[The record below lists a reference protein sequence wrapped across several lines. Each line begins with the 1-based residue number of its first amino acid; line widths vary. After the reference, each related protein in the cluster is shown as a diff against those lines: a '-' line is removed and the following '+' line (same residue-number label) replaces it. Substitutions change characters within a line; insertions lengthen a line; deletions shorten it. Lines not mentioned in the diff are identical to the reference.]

1 MAGMLALSACTRTL
15 VLGTDCPDQ
24 QHQCTQ
30 ESVTVHE
37 PGPNDQLDAGLGHHE
52 DAGPG
57 APDDAGGRGRDAVIT
72 IPDLQHFPDAAT
84 DANLDAIAAFSLL
97 EVDNPAFER
106 NGGLGGDL
114 VLAKLIGTLLPLPPI
129 PLLFAEVPSWYA
141 CWATTVHSLSRDLTL
156 DAGLDTNDYLMFAV
170 NGTPVRQLLPQPI
183 DAGAKY
189 AIELSVQARPD
200 PAERLM
206 LEIRGANEECAVG
219 DLLGTTQELPGDAGW
234 TPVCIEFATSHSY
247 QYLLIAPNAIGT
259 TRPSGASRLALDDLR
274 SVAGCRNDD
283 AGAPPVR

>member
-1 MAGMLALSACTRTL
+1 MAGMLALGGCTRTL

-24 QHQCTQ
+24 SHECSQ

-37 PGPNDQLDAGLGHHE
+37 PGANDQLDAGDDEQRE
-52 DAGPG
+52 DAGPSG
-57 APDDAGGRGRDAVIT
+57 PEDASGRERDVIIT

-97 EVDNPAFER
+97 DVQNPEFER

-114 VLAKLIGTLLPLPPI
+114 VLSKLIGTLLPIPPI
-129 PLLFAEVPSWYA
+129 PLLFAELPGWYA
-141 CWATTVHSLSRDLTL
+141 CWATTVHSVSRDLTL

-170 NGTPVRQLLPQPI
+170 NGTPVRQQLPQPT

-189 AIELSVQARPD
+189 AIELLVQSRPD

-234 TPVCIEFATSHSY
+234 TPVCIEFATSQSY
-247 QYLLIAPNAIGT
+247 KYLLIAPNAIGT
-259 TRPSGASRLALDDLR
+259 TRPNGASRLALDDLR
-274 SVAGCRNDD
+274 SVLGCNRD
-283 AGAPPVR
+283 AGAPTVR